1 MTAIVGDATG
11 ARDGDGGRALLIL
24 NGEDGAAHLGS
35 ALTGLGWR
43 TTTADLPTGDLS
55 ALVDG
60 LADLLAAPDSP
71 DRTAI
76 LGYGEAGLAAL
87 EIADRHPERVTAVIV
102 VGAAEGDH
110 TAQPSCPA
118 LTLPAPSREGSSREH
133 AALAVV
139 PFLAGLDE
147 RAEAPPA
154 HLPVTLRPLTPALLN
169 DAEVLGRFREIGPV
183 HRLNAE
189 GAATTWILTGHAAAT
204 GTLTDPR
211 LAGDVEITAGFRLQS
226 DDPALAHRGELDL
239 ITIDGREHAR
249 LRRLIERHL
258 TPERVEALC
267 PRIQRAADA
276 LLDAIPAGEVA
287 DFLHAFAYPLPVVV
301 LCELIGVPEERRGH
315 IREWI
320 LERLVSPPPKAH
332 PDIDELLR
340 DLIAARR
347 QSPSDDLLGWVVE
360 AEGDGLAE
368 DDLVSAA
375 RFLMVNGHRA
385 PTTVLASGLAALLKR
400 PEQWA
405 RLVAEPALVDTA
417 VEELL
422 RLVTPF
428 PVTIARQV
436 TAPIEVGGTPIPRGD
451 LLGASLVA
459 ANRDPSFFPDPDL
472 LDVGRRD
479 NPHLAFGHGHHHC
492 LGADL
497 ARAQLRIAFGTLARR
512 FPGVELARDSRSLHY
527 RQSSVRYLL
536 GLPIVLR
543 PDRHGE
549 PSAGT

>member
-1 MTAIVGDATG
+1 MTPIVGDAG
-11 ARDGDGGRALLIL
+11 PALLIL
-24 NGEDGAAHLGS
+24 NAGDGAGRLESELA
-35 ALTGLGWR
+35 GLGWR
-43 TTTADLPTGDLS
+43 TGRADLAAENLPG
-55 ALVDG
+55 LVER
-60 LADLLAAPDSP
+60 LADLLAAPGSP

-76 LGYGEAGLAAL
+76 VGYGEAGLAAL
-87 EIADRHPERVTAVIV
+87 EIADRHPERVTAVVV
-102 VGAAEGDH
+102 VGAADH
-110 TAQPSCPA
+110 DLAGELSCPT
-118 LTLPAPSREGSSREH
+118 LTLPTSEWESVAS
-133 AALAVV
+133 AVV
-139 PFLAGLDE
+139 PFLAGLDA
-147 RAEAPPA
+147 RAEVLPRLPA
-154 HLPVTLRPLTPALLN
+154 TLRPLTPALLN
-169 DAEVLGRFREIGPV
+169 DAELLGRFREIGPV

-189 GAATTWILTGHAAAT
+189 SAATTWILTGHAAAT
-204 GTLTDPR
+204 RTLADPR
-211 LAGDVEITAGFRLQS
+211 LTGEVEITAGFRLQS
-226 DDPALAHRGELDL
+226 DDPALAHRGDLDL

-249 LRRLIERHL
+249 LRGLIERHL
-258 TPERVEALC
+258 TPERVEALL

-276 LLDAIPAGEVA
+276 LLDAIPAGEVV
-287 DFLHAFAYPLPVVV
+287 DFLHAFAYPLPVLV
-301 LCELIGVPEERRGH
+301 LCELLGVPDDRRGH

-320 LERLVSPPPKAH
+320 LERLVTPPPKAH
-332 PDIDELLR
+332 PDVDELLR

-347 QSPSDDLLGWVVE
+347 ESPSDDLLGWVVA
-360 AEGDGLAE
+360 AEGDDLVE

-405 RLVAEPALVDTA
+405 RLVAEPALVATA

-436 TAPIEVGGTPIPRGD
+436 TAPIEVGGTPIPKGD

-459 ANRDPSFFPDPDL
+459 ANRDPAFFPDPDL

-479 NPHLAFGHGHHHC
+479 NPHLSFGHGHHHC

-497 ARAQLRIAFGTLARR
+497 ARAQLRVAFGTLARR
-512 FPGVELARDSRSLHY
+512 FPDVELARDSRSLHY

-536 GLPIVLR
+536 GLPVVLR
-543 PDRHGE
+543 PDRHAE
-549 PSAGT
+549 PAAAS

>member
-1 MTAIVGDATG
+1 MTTIVS
-11 ARDGDGGRALLIL
+11 DGGRTLLIL
-24 NGEDGAAHLGS
+24 NAEDGTGRLERELA
-35 ALTGLGWR
+35 GLGWHTGR
-43 TTTADLPTGDLS
+43 ADLAAGDLPG
-55 ALVDG
+55 LVER
-60 LADLLAAPDSP
+60 LADLLAAPGSP
-71 DRTAI
+71 DRAAI

-87 EIADRHPERVTAVIV
+87 EIADRHPERVTAVVV
-102 VGAAEGDH
+102 VGTTDH
-110 TAQPSCPA
+110 DLAGELSCPT
-118 LTLPAPSREGSSREH
+118 LTLPASGRESVASV
-133 AALAVV
+133 VV
-139 PFLAGLDE
+139 PFLAALDE
-147 RAEAPPA
+147 QAEVPP
-154 HLPVTLRPLTPALLN
+154 HLPAALRPLTPALLN
-169 DAEVLGRFREIGPV
+169 DAELLGRFREIGPV

-189 GAATTWILTGHAAAT
+189 GAATTWILTGHAAST
-204 GTLTDPR
+204 RTLTDPR
-211 LAGDVEITAGFRLQS
+211 LAGEVEITAGFRLQS
-226 DDPALAHRGELDL
+226 DDPALAHKGDLDL

-258 TPERVEALC
+258 TPERVEALR

-276 LLDAIPAGEVA
+276 LLDAIPAGEVVE
-287 DFLHAFAYPLPVVV
+287 FLHAFAYPLPVLV
-301 LCELIGVPEERRGH
+301 LCELLGVPEDRRGQ

-320 LERLVSPPPKAH
+320 LERLVTPPPKAH

-347 QSPSDDLLGWVVE
+347 ESPSDDLLGWVVA

-375 RFLMVNGHRA
+375 RFLLVNGHRA

-405 RLVAEPALVDTA
+405 RLVAEPALVAPA

-436 TAPIEVGGTPIPRGD
+436 TAPIEVGGTPIPKGD

-459 ANRDPSFFPDPDL
+459 ANSDPSFFPDPDL

-479 NPHLAFGHGHHHC
+479 NAHLAFGHGHHHC

-536 GLPIVLR
+536 GLPVVLR
-543 PDRHGE
+543 PDPQGE
-549 PSAGT
+549 SAAGA

>member
-1 MTAIVGDATG
+1 MTTIVG
-11 ARDGDGGRALLIL
+11 GRRTLLIL
-24 NGEDGAAHLGS
+24 NAEDGTGRLESELA
-35 ALTGLGWR
+35 GLGWHTGR
-43 TTTADLPTGDLS
+43 ADLAAGDLPG
-55 ALVDG
+55 LVER
-60 LADLLAAPDSP
+60 LADLLAAPGSP

-76 LGYGEAGLAAL
+76 LGFGEAGLAAL
-87 EIADRHPERVTAVIV
+87 EIADRHPERVTAVVV
-102 VGAAEGDH
+102 VGTADH
-110 TAQPSCPA
+110 DLAGELSCPT
-118 LTLPAPSREGSSREH
+118 LTLPAPGREPVAS
-133 AALAVV
+133 AVV
-139 PFLAGLDE
+139 PFLAALDALDTQ
-147 RAEAPPA
+147 AEVPPD
-154 HLPVTLRPLTPALLN
+154 LPATLRPLTPTLLN
-169 DAEVLGRFREIGPV
+169 DAELLGRFREIGPV

-189 GAATTWILTGHAAAT
+189 GAATTWILTGHAAST
-204 GTLTDPR
+204 RTLTDPR
-211 LAGDVEITAGFRLQS
+211 LAGEVEITAGFRLQS
-226 DDPALAHRGELDL
+226 DDPALAHKGDLDL

-258 TPERVEALC
+258 TPERVEALR
-267 PRIQRAADA
+267 PRIQRAADG
-276 LLDAIPAGEVA
+276 LLDAIPAGEVV
-287 DFLHAFAYPLPVVV
+287 DFLHAFAYPLPVLV
-301 LCELIGVPEERRGH
+301 LCELLGVPEDRRGH

-320 LERLVSPPPKAH
+320 LERLVTPPPKAH
-332 PDIDELLR
+332 HDIDELLR

-347 QSPSDDLLGWVVE
+347 ESPSDDLLGWVV
-360 AEGDGLAE
+360 ADEGDDLAE

-405 RLVAEPALVDTA
+405 RLVAEPALVATA

-436 TAPIEVGGTPIPRGD
+436 TAPIEVGGTPIPKGD
-451 LLGASLVA
+451 LLAASLVA

-497 ARAQLRIAFGTLARR
+497 ARAQLRVAFGTLARR
-512 FPGVELARDSRSLHY
+512 FPDVELARDSRSLHY

-536 GLPIVLR
+536 GLPVVLR
-543 PDRHGE
+543 PDRRGE
-549 PSAGT
+549 PAA